1 MDTNSCKCLKHYR
14 ESFFSGDDEPECILQ
29 TKLDKIA
36 ELCRCYE
43 YYYDAYFSD
52 NASFPEC
59 APSAK
64 TVAKHLQTL
73 CREVLDET

>member
-1 MDTNSCKCLKHYR
+1 MGAIQRRRSVSDNSL
-14 ESFFSGDDEPECILQ
+14 LQ

-73 CREVLDET
+73 CREVLSET